1 MFLKAVVKPDY
12 RPHDPNPDDQRELP
26 DENTWVFDEY
36 DKLRT
41 VITNIIEPLDQYIL
55 TYNRFEDEYKFDP
68 DEEMAKYEDPENWPD
83 VAELKAS
90 IIFHQAEEKRIQNE
104 IPEEIICSVFKI
116 STKVIRDMLAAKH
129 KKIALEQVELISK
142 IAKATSNK
150 IIEEFEKSN
159 IKVESIPKGIEELS
173 SIKDFMTGL
182 PKELEKNQKIIKDC
196 MEIYATLD
204 QFHHKFEDEEE
215 YDKMWRVFGAPQE
228 TVVRIEKQ
236 QGFLDKEK
244 EKFMKQMENHKKD
257 FNTQISELENETSSF
272 KKYIDGE
279 AYEEVAAIAK
289 NIKQRIDEA
298 NEYAK
303 TINNR
308 ETLVEFEEVTDYSSL
323 EAMKKEFM
331 PFYQLWTTV
340 EEWRKNH
347 HSWIYDPFDEIN
359 PQSVEDISDNSNKV
373 MS

>member
-1 MFLKAVVKPDY
+1 
-12 RPHDPNPDDQRELP
+12 
-26 DENTWVFDEY
+26 
-36 DKLRT
+36 
-41 VITNIIEPLDQYIL
+41 
-55 TYNRFEDEYKFDP
+55 
-68 DEEMAKYEDPENWPD
+68 MAKYEDPENWPD

-159 IKVESIPKGIEELS
+159 VKVESIPKGIEELS